1 MLSPDTEAELQM
13 GLEITLIFSVIL
25 TPLLNWRVLYNFV
38 NTNFILIYNPICVQ
52 VAGGEN
58 G

>member
-13 GLEITLIFSVIL
+13 GLIITLIFSVIL
-25 TPLLNWRVLYNFV
+25 TPLRKILIGEY
-38 NTNFILIYNPICVQ
+38 NFILIFYPICVQ
-52 VAGGEN
+52 VAGGED